1 VGVSG
6 RGGAQ
11 RRRLDPVQ
19 LNSAMRQTKEQQKEQ
34 TKTELGGH
42 SGRIVSL
49 KLPHGRRL
57 QHHA

>member
-1 VGVSG
+1 
-6 RGGAQ
+6 
-11 RRRLDPVQ
+11 
-19 LNSAMRQTKEQQKEQ
+19 MRQTKEQQKEQ